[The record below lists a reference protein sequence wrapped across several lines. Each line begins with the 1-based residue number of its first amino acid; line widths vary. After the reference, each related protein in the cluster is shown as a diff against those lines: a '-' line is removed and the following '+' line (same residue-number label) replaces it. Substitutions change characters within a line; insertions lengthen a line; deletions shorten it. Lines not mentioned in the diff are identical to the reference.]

1 MAQGFKSKK
10 TTTTPKN
17 NRHKAQPV
25 KKGGR
30 NIPPNKPAAVTQK
43 LRKEKVS
50 KSVTGD
56 IEQMVVSKSVGKLTI
71 MKHLKEA
78 EKTSNS
84 KATK

>member
-1 MAQGFKSKK
+1 MVQGFKSKK

-17 NRHKAQPV
+17 NRHKAQLV

-30 NIPPNKPAAVTQK
+30 VVPPNKPAAVTQK
-43 LRKEKVS
+43 MRKEKVS
-50 KSVTGD
+50 KSVTGE

-78 EKTSNS
+78 EKTSSS
-84 KATK
+84 KTTK